1 MNANTIE
8 IIQFDAEYKTVVS
21 SSSVYRVVGEV
32 DEDVVT
38 LAAGT
43 VHATDLIIA
52 TLCRLICTKYVL
64 RMSWVGQS

>member
-52 TLCRLICTKYVL
+52 ICAGLSV
-64 RMSWVGQS
+64 QSMYSE